1 MYTFMIACYILMLVN
16 FINLV
21 LVGASGYWNFDILGA
36 SHTRFSLFM
45 ILVFT
50 ITETV
55 VMYFF
60 ISTGKAIKSAIE
72 LGLGE
77 NNLWLRERKLKM
89 KLFPQLMLTILLVGG
104 WVIHIGA
111 VENQMPTA
119 PLHGLLFLIAFLH
132 HLWTLKV
139 KNTAFREQINII
151 SLLEPEPEEKI

>member
-1 MYTFMIACYILMLVN
+1 MIACYILMLVN
-16 FINLV
+16 YINLI
-21 LVGASGYWNFDILGA
+21 LVGTSGHWEFDILGA

-72 LGLGE
+72 SGLGKNE
-77 NNLWLRERKLKM
+77 LWLRERRLKM
-89 KLFPQLMLTILLVGG
+89 KLFPQLMLTISLVGG

-119 PLHGLLFLIAFLH
+119 PFHGLLFIIAFLH
-132 HLWTLKV
+132 HSWTLKI
-139 KNTAFREQINII
+139 KNNAFKEQLDII
-151 SLLEPEPEEKI
+151 SDLEPNLDGQN